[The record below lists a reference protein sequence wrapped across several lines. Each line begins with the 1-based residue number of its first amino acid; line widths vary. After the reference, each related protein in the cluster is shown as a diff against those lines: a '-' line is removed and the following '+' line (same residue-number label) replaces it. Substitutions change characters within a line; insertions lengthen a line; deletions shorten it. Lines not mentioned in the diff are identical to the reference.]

1 MFVPVVPVNVPAS
14 RVIVGAAR
22 VAPKTVH
29 ASNKRATIPALHSED
44 IPRDFWEGPPA
55 QSIDGPFIK
64 ILGRGPV
71 AQ

>member
-1 MFVPVVPVNVPAS
+1 
-14 RVIVGAAR
+14 
-22 VAPKTVH
+22 
-29 ASNKRATIPALHSED
+29 LHSED

-55 QSIDGPFIK
+55 QSVDGPFIP